1 MLELQQQVRNNS
13 DELQDYLRELGGWVT
28 QMKKNESK
36 SANFE
41 APRSVEELK
50 RKNQPKEALL
60 QNEIQVSEKKMKK
73 VVQKPPSPPTSR
85 KEDKI
90 SASNYDAWSKFDVEK
105 ALDDINKNE
114 KLQDSELSDMDADM
128 RLQRAVV
135 EKDRGNECFK
145 AGKYN
150 KAIHCYTRGMQCDPK
165 NAILPANRAMA
176 YLKTESWRRADADCS
191 LALSLDDGYV
201 KAYQR
206 RATARKNLK
215 DYAKALE
222 DLNHVLLLE
231 PNNKQAKS
239 EIGELAL
246 LKAEQERPK
255 PLKENL

>member
-1 MLELQQQVRNNS
+1 MNISISFSLTIMGDKMLELQQQVRNNS

-28 QMKKNESK
+28 QMEKKDEQLKKKKTESK

-50 RKNQPKEALL
+50 RKSQPREALL

-105 ALDDINKNE
+105 ALDDIDKNE

-145 AGKYN
+145 VKN
-150 KAIHCYTRGMQCDPK
+150 HLSVHCYYDKMP
-165 NAILPANRAMA
+165 ILKICRV
-176 YLKTESWRRADADCS
+176 
-191 LALSLDDGYV
+191 LSFQGL
-201 KAYQR
+201 
-206 RATARKNLK
+206 
-215 DYAKALE
+215 
-222 DLNHVLLLE
+222 
-231 PNNKQAKS
+231 S
-239 EIGELAL
+239 
-246 LKAEQERPK
+246 
-255 PLKENL
+255 

>member
-1 MLELQQQVRNNS
+1 MNISISFSFTIMGDKMLELQQQVRNNS

-28 QMKKNESK
+28 QMEKKDEQLKKKKTESK

-50 RKNQPKEALL
+50 RKSQPREALL

-105 ALDDINKNE
+105 ALDDIDKNE
-114 KLQDSELSDMDADM
+114 KLQDSELSDMNADM

-145 AGKYN
+145 VKITLAFTVKYRTH
-150 KAIHCYTRGMQCDPK
+150 AIITRGLYIFTPYFTAVYIVERLVLQTIYVLNK
-165 NAILPANRAMA
+165 EIHQFLG
-176 YLKTESWRRADADCS
+176 LKSTV
-191 LALSLDDGYV
+191 Y
-201 KAYQR
+201 
-206 RATARKNLK
+206 N
-215 DYAKALE
+215 
-222 DLNHVLLLE
+222 
-231 PNNKQAKS
+231 
-239 EIGELAL
+239 
-246 LKAEQERPK
+246 
-255 PLKENL
+255 